1 MNTVIFRRDLSFV
14 YGLTYSSQKPER
26 QKSIPTLFKSLNAG
40 RPITIGHGVR
50 NASGVS
56 EQTRK
61 KKRRADTG
69 ETETARKTAGRYREE
84 SLPRKAGPSSLRIRR
99 ETQALV

>member
-1 MNTVIFRRDLSFV
+1 FRRDLSFV
-14 YGLTYSSQKPER
+14 YGLTNSSQKPER
-26 QKSIPTLFKSLNAG
+26 QKSIPTLFKSLNAE
-40 RPITIGHGVR
+40 RLITIRHGVR

-61 KKRRADTG
+61 KQRRADTG
-69 ETETARKTAGRYREE
+69 KTITVRKTAGRYREE